1 MGCIRYASLD
11 NSAHF
16 CNNEYMSETFTP
28 LQSPYVSHSQ
38 SSLSKKQ
45 VIGAVTTL
53 GLLVAMGGGML
64 FVNRSQTS
72 STKAYSTNE
81 CIAAGGYKWPG
92 SCPADT
98 THVGDLN
105 DSGQLSGSDTGGTYV
120 CCVASGS
127 QRVQT
132 STQTTQTT
140 QTTTQNTPQT
150 NTPGTGDGDQVP
162 PPDVV
167 PPNSCKVPDAQLTIE
182 CPDPGCRK

>member
-1 MGCIRYASLD
+1 IRYASLD
-11 NSAHF
+11 NTTHF

-53 GLLVAMGGGML
+53 GLLVAIGGSFL
-64 FVNRSQTS
+64 FIGRTQTT

-81 CIAAGGYKWPG
+81 CAAAGGYQMAL
-92 SCPADT
+92 CPDGTTTLGGISDGT
-98 THVGDLN
+98 THSCCVPN
-105 DSGQLSGSDTGGTYV
+105 DSQ
-120 CCVASGS
+120 
-127 QRVQT
+127 Q
-132 STQTTQTT
+132 TQTTT
-140 QTTTQNTPQT
+140 QTTTQNTPGT
-150 NTPGTGDGDQVP
+150 NTPGGGDGDQAP